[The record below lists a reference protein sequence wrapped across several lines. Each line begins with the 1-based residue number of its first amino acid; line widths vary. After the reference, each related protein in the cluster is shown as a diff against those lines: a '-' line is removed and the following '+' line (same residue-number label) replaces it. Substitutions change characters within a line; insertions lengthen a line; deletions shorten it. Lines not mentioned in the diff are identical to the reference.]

1 MDIFGRR
8 WKNHVAKI
16 EKNWKKKITSKDT
29 IVLTGDHSWGRNLDE
44 AQEDL
49 NFIINLPGRKILL
62 RGNHDMFWDAKK
74 TQKLNN
80 LFQGKLEFLQNNFYN
95 YLDYALVGTKGYCYE
110 GKDTIEH
117 FEKLRSREIE
127 RLRVSLEM
135 AKKAGY
141 QKFTG
146 MIFVENE
153 TKDVLCFFM
162 L

>member
-1 MDIFGRR
+1 MANMPWLEQRAIAM
-8 WKNHVAKI
+8 KEKI
-16 EKNWKKKITSKDT
+16 RSN
-29 IVLTGDHSWGRNLDE
+29 
-44 AQEDL
+44 
-49 NFIINLPGRKILL
+49 IL
-62 RGNHDMFWDAKK
+62 KS
-74 TQKLNN
+74 
-80 LFQGKLEFLQNNFYN
+80 
-95 YLDYALVGTKGYCYE
+95 C
-110 GKDTIEH
+110 
-117 FEKLRSREIE
+117 EIE

>member
-1 MDIFGRR
+1 M
-8 WKNHVAKI
+8 K
-16 EKNWKKKITSKDT
+16 E
-29 IVLTGDHSWGRNLDE
+29 
-44 AQEDL
+44 
-49 NFIINLPGRKILL
+49 
-62 RGNHDMFWDAKK
+62 MFSER
-74 TQKLNN
+74 
-80 LFQGKLEFLQNNFYN
+80 LEFLQSNFYS
-95 YLDYALVGTKGYCYE
+95 YGEYAGWNKGYCYE

-141 QKFTG
+141 QKITG

>member
-1 MDIFGRR
+1 MIDRARESRNPKKVIRVTLMESYGEIGR
-8 WKNHVAKI
+8 VP
-16 EKNWKKKITSKDT
+16 
-29 IVLTGDHSWGRNLDE
+29 VNLYSYGE
-44 AQEDL
+44 
-49 NFIINLPGRKILL
+49 
-62 RGNHDMFWDAKK
+62 
-74 TQKLNN
+74 
-80 LFQGKLEFLQNNFYN
+80 
-95 YLDYALVGTKGYCYE
+95 YALVGTKGYCYE

-127 RLRVSLEM
+127 RLRVFLEM

>member
-1 MDIFGRR
+1 MANMPWLEQRAIAM
-8 WKNHVAKI
+8 KEKI
-16 EKNWKKKITSKDT
+16 QSNI
-29 IVLTGDHSWGRNLDE
+29 
-44 AQEDL
+44 
-49 NFIINLPGRKILL
+49 
-62 RGNHDMFWDAKK
+62 
-74 TQKLNN
+74 
-80 LFQGKLEFLQNNFYN
+80 
-95 YLDYALVGTKGYCYE
+95 
-110 GKDTIEH
+110 

-153 TKDVLCFFM
+153 TKDILCFFM

>member
-1 MDIFGRR
+1 MANMPWLEQR
-8 WKNHVAKI
+8 
-16 EKNWKKKITSKDT
+16 T
-29 IVLTGDHSWGRNLDE
+29 IAMKE
-44 AQEDL
+44 
-49 NFIINLPGRKILL
+49 
-62 RGNHDMFWDAKK
+62 
-74 TQKLNN
+74 
-80 LFQGKLEFLQNNFYN
+80 
-95 YLDYALVGTKGYCYE
+95 
-110 GKDTIEH
+110 KDTIEH

>member
-1 MDIFGRR
+1 M
-8 WKNHVAKI
+8 K
-16 EKNWKKKITSKDT
+16 E
-29 IVLTGDHSWGRNLDE
+29 
-44 AQEDL
+44 
-49 NFIINLPGRKILL
+49 
-62 RGNHDMFWDAKK
+62 MFSER
-74 TQKLNN
+74 
-80 LFQGKLEFLQNNFYN
+80 LEFLQNNFYS
-95 YLDYALVGTKGYCYE
+95 YGEYAMVGTKDYCYE
-110 GKDTIEH
+110 GKDMIEH

-141 QKFTG
+141 QKITG

>member
-1 MDIFGRR
+1 M
-8 WKNHVAKI
+8 K
-16 EKNWKKKITSKDT
+16 E
-29 IVLTGDHSWGRNLDE
+29 
-44 AQEDL
+44 
-49 NFIINLPGRKILL
+49 
-62 RGNHDMFWDAKK
+62 MFSER
-74 TQKLNN
+74 
-80 LFQGKLEFLQNNFYN
+80 LEFLQSNFYS
-95 YLDYALVGTKGYCYE
+95 YGEYALVGTKGYCYE

-127 RLRVSLEM
+127 NVVDSLRAEAVEM

-153 TKDVLCFFM
+153 TKDILCFFM

>member
-1 MDIFGRR
+1 M
-8 WKNHVAKI
+8 
-16 EKNWKKKITSKDT
+16 KK
-29 IVLTGDHSWGRNLDE
+29 
-44 AQEDL
+44 
-49 NFIINLPGRKILL
+49 
-62 RGNHDMFWDAKK
+62 MFSER
-74 TQKLNN
+74 
-80 LFQGKLEFLQNNFYN
+80 LEFLQNNFYS
-95 YLDYALVGTKGYCYE
+95 YGEYALVGTKGYCYE

-127 RLRVSLEM
+127 RLWVSLEM

-153 TKDVLCFFM
+153 TKDVLCLFM

>member
-1 MDIFGRR
+1 M
-8 WKNHVAKI
+8 N
-16 EKNWKKKITSKDT
+16 
-29 IVLTGDHSWGRNLDE
+29 
-44 AQEDL
+44 
-49 NFIINLPGRKILL
+49 
-62 RGNHDMFWDAKK
+62 
-74 TQKLNN
+74 
-80 LFQGKLEFLQNNFYN
+80 
-95 YLDYALVGTKGYCYE
+95 YALIFAGGS
-110 GKDTIEH
+110 GKRMNSKSRPKQFLELHGKEIIIYTIEH

-146 MIFVENE
+146 MIFGENE

>member
-1 MDIFGRR
+1 MANMP
-8 WKNHVAKI
+8 W
-16 EKNWKKKITSKDT
+16 
-29 IVLTGDHSWGRNLDE
+29 
-44 AQEDL
+44 
-49 NFIINLPGRKILL
+49 
-62 RGNHDMFWDAKK
+62 
-74 TQKLNN
+74 
-80 LFQGKLEFLQNNFYN
+80 LEQR
-95 YLDYALVGTKGYCYE
+95 AIAMKE
-110 GKDTIEH
+110 KDTIEH
-117 FEKLRSREIE
+117 FEKLRSRENE

>member
-1 MDIFGRR
+1 M
-8 WKNHVAKI
+8 
-16 EKNWKKKITSKDT
+16 KITVYLGANEG
-29 IVLTGDHSWGRNLDE
+29 IVFRTS
-44 AQEDL
+44 
-49 NFIINLPGRKILL
+49 
-62 RGNHDMFWDAKK
+62 
-74 TQKLNN
+74 
-80 LFQGKLEFLQNNFYN
+80 EFLQNNFYS
-95 YLDYALVGTKGYCYE
+95 YGEYALVGTKGYCYE

-117 FEKLRSREIE
+117 FEKLRSRENE

-146 MIFVENE
+146 MIFGENE

>member
-1 MDIFGRR
+1 MQ
-8 WKNHVAKI
+8 
-16 EKNWKKKITSKDT
+16 IT
-29 IVLTGDHSWGRNLDE
+29 VYLGANE
-44 AQEDL
+44 
-49 NFIINLPGRKILL
+49 
-62 RGNHDMFWDAKK
+62 GNVFRTSGISPD
-74 TQKLNN
+74 
-80 LFQGKLEFLQNNFYN
+80 FYS
-95 YLDYALVGTKGYCYE
+95 YGEYALVGTKGYCYE